1 MSSPIEGTKIKQ
13 NGMLTVVTGTFSA
26 LKHRNYR
33 LWFTGQLVS
42 LVGTWMQTTAQGYLI
57 YQITKSP
64 VYLGYVSFASGM
76 PSWLF
81 TLYAGVI
88 GDRMSR
94 RTLLVIT
101 QTSMMVLAFILAG
114 LVFEGSVQP
123 WHVLVLS
130 FLLGVANAFDAPS
143 RLAFVVELVDRE
155 DLTNAIALNS
165 TMFNAAT
172 VVGPAVAG
180 ITYAVFGAGWC
191 FTINGLSFLAVIA
204 ALLMMRLKPFEQII
218 IHSAPILEDIKAG
231 FSYVRSN
238 SAVGIL
244 ILNLGVLSMF
254 GNSLVTL
261 IPDWAV
267 NVLGGDVTT
276 NSALLSFRGAGALI
290 GALLIATLS
299 RYGVKGKLWSYGT
312 AILPISMIFFA
323 FMRWIPLSL
332 FAVTVTGLS
341 YMLTVNTT
349 NALVQTQVPDYLR
362 SRVMGIYTLIFF
374 GGMPLGSL
382 LIGFMA
388 SSIGETQA
396 VIVSAVILAA
406 FAFFIW
412 FRKPE
417 LRKMA

>member
-1 MSSPIEGTKIKQ
+1 VSSPIEGTKIKQ
-13 NGMLTVVTGTFSA
+13 NGMLAVITGTFSA

-57 YQITKSP
+57 FQITQSP
-64 VYLGYVSFASGM
+64 VYLGYVSFAAGL

-81 TLYAGVI
+81 TIYAGVI

-114 LVFEGSVQP
+114 LVFSGTVQP
-123 WHVLVLS
+123 WHILVLS

-143 RLAFVVELVDRE
+143 RQAFVVELVERE

-180 ITYAVFGAGWC
+180 ITYALFGAGWC
-191 FTINGLSFLAVIA
+191 FSINGLSFLAVIA
-204 ALLMMRLKPFEQII
+204 ALLMMRMKPIEQVIKRGG
-218 IHSAPILEDIKAG
+218 PILEDIKAG

-238 SAVGIL
+238 SAVRML
-244 ILNLGVLSMF
+244 ILNLGIISMF
-254 GNSLVTL
+254 GNGLVTL
-261 IPDWAV
+261 IPDWATKI
-267 NVLGGDVTT
+267 LGGDVTT
-276 NSALLSFRGAGALI
+276 NSALLSFRGAGALV

-299 RYGVKGKLWSYGT
+299 RHSVKGKLWSYGSV
-312 AILPISMIFFA
+312 ILPISMVFFA

-349 NALVQTQVPDYLR
+349 NALVQTQVPDHLR
-362 SRVMGIYTLIFF
+362 GRVMGIYTLIFF

-382 LIGFMA
+382 LTGFMA
-388 SSIGETQA
+388 DYIGETQA
-396 VIVSAVILAA
+396 IIVSAVILAV

-412 FRKPE
+412 FRRPD